1 MSSQKIGR
9 RSLLKGA
16 AASAFAFSYVPQ
28 RVWGANERVRLGC
41 IGIGGKGA
49 SDVADLAAAGADIV
63 ALCDV
68 DDNRRVRKRKDAR
81 ETYPKASF
89 ERDFRGD
96 VG

>member
-1 MSSQKIGR
+1 MNSQKIGR
-9 RSLLKGA
+9 RSLIQGA

-49 SDVADLAAAGADIV
+49 GDVADLAAAGADIV

-68 DDNRRVRKRKDAR
+68 DDNRRGGVDQHLASPQGVR
-81 ETYPKASF
+81 ETSANQ
-89 ERDFRGD
+89 
-96 VG
+96 